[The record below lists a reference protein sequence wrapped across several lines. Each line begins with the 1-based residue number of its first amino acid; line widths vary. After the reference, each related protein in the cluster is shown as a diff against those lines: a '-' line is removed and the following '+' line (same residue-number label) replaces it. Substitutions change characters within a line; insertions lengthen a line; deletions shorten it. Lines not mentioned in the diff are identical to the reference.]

1 MKSDQNIYTVYES
14 VAIIIVVTVLYYI
27 FVASFRVRLLKARDK
42 LHV

>member
-14 VAIIIVVTVLYYI
+14 VAIIIVVTVLF